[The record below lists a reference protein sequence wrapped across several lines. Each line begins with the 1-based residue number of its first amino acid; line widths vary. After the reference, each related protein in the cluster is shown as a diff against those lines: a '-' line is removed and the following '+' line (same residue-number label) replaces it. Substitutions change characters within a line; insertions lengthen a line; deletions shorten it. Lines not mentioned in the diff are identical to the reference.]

1 MSLGKGSYAVC
12 GGQVGERNLI
22 LTDTTAFAATFNNS
36 GYTIRQIG
44 QGCGAIGP
52 NDLGIYNNRAFWM
65 SKNSFYSY
73 DGTQVLTIECPIKD
87 QYVGKL
93 ERYNYPKSFVWINSE
108 YGEAWFHYP
117 HEDDGVEVSRYLIF
131 NYLEQGNP
139 WSFGTW
145 DRTCM
150 TEAGMLKDPI
160 GLDILDNIWRHET
173 GHEMPGDIVLPFI
186 ETGYVTG
193 PTADRWLG
201 CRRYYPDIENQIGN
215 IRFKIVGKRAPQG
228 QNNVQSIGPLL
239 MIPDQAKLDFVLS
252 ARQLKFRWDSDTST
266 TNWRLGVVGL
276 EMKADKERR

>member
-1 MSLGKGSYAVC
+1 
-12 GGQVGERNLI
+12 
-22 LTDTTAFAATFNNS
+22 
-36 GYTIRQIG
+36 
-44 QGCGAIGP
+44 
-52 NDLGIYNNRAFWM
+52 
-65 SKNSFYSY
+65 
-73 DGTQVLTIECPIKD
+73 
-87 QYVGKL
+87 
-93 ERYNYPKSFVWINSE
+93 
-108 YGEAWFHYP
+108 
-117 HEDDGVEVSRYLIF
+117 
-131 NYLEQGNP
+131 
-139 WSFGTW
+139 
-145 DRTCM
+145 M

-193 PTADRWLG
+193 PSGDRWLG

-228 QNNVQSIGPLL
+228 QNNVQIIGPLL

-252 ARQLKFRWDSDTST
+252 ARQLKFRWESDTST